1 MTNRTGRTRR
11 LIRTTCALAL
21 GCLTVLNAASAE
33 TIRIGLQNLPT
44 GLGTPF
50 GSFNIPTG
58 APLTAVFDA
67 LTGIDENG
75 DTVPALAERW
85 EQDSPTTWVFYL
97 RKGVSFSNGEVFDAD
112 AVVAVIETL
121 MSGPAASTSLGT
133 TLKRMTVTGATARS
147 SHVVAISTQKPD
159 VLFAQ
164 YMRAL
169 RIPAPG
175 ALAEMGLDAF
185 ALAPVGTGP
194 FAATDWGESKINFTA
209 FTDSWRTPQES
220 ALEIIQLSD
229 GASRRQGVIS
239 GSIDV
244 AFGLAPE
251 DAGPIEAAGGQLW
264 VRNEPGV
271 NFLAFVTVK
280 ESPLQDARVRR
291 ALNHAVNKQRMIDVF
306 MDGAVEPASQIA
318 HTMSYGYNDDLAPY
332 AYDVDLAR
340 QLLSEAGYPDGFDLP
355 ILLVPGGSAN
365 SQDWYQQ
372 IASDLSQVGVR
383 MEIRPTRLP
392 KYFDYIYNGGWP
404 SLGFAMSTYTFDPM
418 AAYRIRSCSW
428 THPYHC
434 DPSIMPLIDK
444 ALAATTPQDRIRLTR
459 DVLRHEHEHPP
470 GIFLWQNVSFEGLG
484 PRVKTYWSGADTLRV
499 EDIVLAK

>member
-1 MTNRTGRTRR
+1 MINRTSGVLKLVRT
-11 LIRTTCALAL
+11 ICVIAL
-21 GCLTVLNAASAE
+21 GYFASLSAANAD

-44 GLGTPF
+44 SLGTPF

-58 APLTAVFDA
+58 IPLTTVFDA
-67 LTGIDENG
+67 LTWIDENG
-75 DTVPALAERW
+75 DTKPALAERW
-85 EQDSPTTWVFYL
+85 EQESPTTWLFYL
-97 RKGVSFSNGEVFDAD
+97 RKGVAFSNGEVFDAD

-133 TLKRMTVTGATARS
+133 TLRRLTVTGATARS

-169 RIPAPG
+169 RIPAPK
-175 ALAEMGLDAF
+175 ALAELGLDEF

-194 FAATDWGESKINFTA
+194 FAATEWGESKISFTA
-209 FTDSWRTPQES
+209 YSDSWRAPKES

-244 AFGLAPE
+244 AFGLAPD
-251 DAGPIEAAGGQLW
+251 DAGPVEAAGGRIW

-271 NFLAFVTVK
+271 HFLAFVTVK

-306 MDGAVEPASQIA
+306 MDGAVKPASQIA
-318 HTMSYGYNDDLAPY
+318 HTMSYGYNDDLEPY
-332 AYDVDLAR
+332 AYDVERAR
-340 QLLSEAGYPDGFDLP
+340 QLITEAGYPDGFDLP
-355 ILLVPGGSAN
+355 ILLVPGGAAN

-383 MEIRPTRLP
+383 MEIRATRLP
-392 KYFDYIYNGGWP
+392 NYFDYMYNGGWP
-404 SLGFAMSTYTFDPM
+404 SLGFAMVTYTFDPL
-418 AAYRIRSCSW
+418 AAYRTRSCSW

-434 DPSIMPLIDK
+434 DPTIMPLIDK
-444 ALAATTPQDRIRLTR
+444 AIAASTPGNRKRLTR
-459 DVLRHEHEHPP
+459 DVLRHEYEQPP
-470 GIFLWQNVSFEGLG
+470 GIFLWQSVSFEGLG
-484 PRVKTYWSGADTLRV
+484 PRVKTYWSGADTVRV
-499 EDIVLAK
+499 EDIVLSD